1 MRIRASSS
9 PSESS
14 RSGSF
19 GIGAS
24 IGVSRCVQLLQ
35 TSPIPPPN
43 LHDVPSP
50 IASSSTGLKGD
61 LRSNPRTRPSVVRVS
76 PATTDER
83 ACSVWTRTAR
93 SPHRTTN
100 PARDRASKTCSAVLC
115 AGQQPAVTWVGLS
128 LKGSPLASASVRLTP
143 GPREGAHYEL
153 PPPSPPLP
161 PPPSPPPPPPTA
173 FAAPPPHCRRH
184 LRRSHCRRHSLLPA
198 SSARQ
203 TAADAANA
211 ADASCMREPALPRA
225 RVPACVPSR
234 ARARSLHRTAP
245 HSTQRAACAS

>member
-100 PARDRASKTCSAVLC
+100 PARDRTSISGCLVLC
-115 AGQQPAVTWVGLS
+115 AGQQPLVTWVGLS
-128 LKGSPLASASVRLTP
+128 LKGSPLASASVRVTP
-143 GPREGAHYEL
+143 GPREGAHSEL
-153 PPPSPPLP
+153 PSPSPPHPPLPSPPPLP
-161 PPPSPPPPPPTA
+161 PTA
-173 FAAPPPHCRRH
+173 SDRTAATTTAATFAAHTVASVA
-184 LRRSHCRRHSLLPA
+184 LR
-198 SSARQ
+198 
-203 TAADAANA
+203 
-211 ADASCMREPALPRA
+211 
-225 RVPACVPSR
+225 PSR
-234 ARARSLHRTAP
+234 SVRHEGFTASLPEGRQPARASAAMDGALHGRSAMDGADGGGWLP
-245 HSTQRAACAS
+245 LGCPCVSVIK

>member
-1 MRIRASSS
+1 MRAIPSSACIQCCCEAAPNKIGSFARTEPPEIVAGRRASRNMRTRASSS

-43 LHDVPSP
+43 PHDVPSP

-100 PARDRASKTCSAVLC
+100 PARDRTSISGCLVLC
-115 AGQQPAVTWVGLS
+115 AGQQPLVTWVGLS
-128 LKGSPLASASVRLTP
+128 LKGSPLASASVRLIT
-143 GPREGAHYEL
+143 GAQG
-153 PPPSPPLP
+153 
-161 PPPSPPPPPPTA
+161 
-173 FAAPPPHCRRH
+173 
-184 LRRSHCRRHSLLPA
+184 RRSL
-198 SSARQ
+198 
-203 TAADAANA
+203 
-211 ADASCMREPALPRA
+211 
-225 RVPACVPSR
+225 
-234 ARARSLHRTAP
+234 
-245 HSTQRAACAS
+245 